1 MWQKI
6 FGELQNGDSKR
17 NELRLWQTNSSSL
30 FFSCLL
36 KNWRRFR
43 YSVCGLFFRVS
54 IRQTNANLMTSCI
67 SKELHIKEKNEKM
80 IHDRG
85 QRNVIDTCLF
95 TVLYWH

>member
-43 YSVCGLFFRVS
+43 YSVYGLFFS
-54 IRQTNANLMTSCI
+54 CIHSGRQNANLMTSCI
-67 SKELHIKEKNEKM
+67 SKELHIKEKK
-80 IHDRG
+80 
-85 QRNVIDTCLF
+85 LKK
-95 TVLYWH
+95 